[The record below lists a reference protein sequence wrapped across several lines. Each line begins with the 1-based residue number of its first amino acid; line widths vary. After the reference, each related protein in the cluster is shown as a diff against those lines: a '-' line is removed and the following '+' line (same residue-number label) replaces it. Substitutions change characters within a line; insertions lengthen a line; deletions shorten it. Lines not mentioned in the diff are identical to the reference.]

1 MINLKIDPDHSIL
14 TNSVTVLLIIL
25 NSPRNNLYTTGESKL
40 CNRVY
45 RVVVQGQTM
54 NFMSLGQVKDTL
66 EDVPI
71 KCLVE
76 KSNLC

>member
-1 MINLKIDPDHSIL
+1 MIDPDHSIL
-14 TNSVTVLLIIL
+14 TNSVTVILIIL
-25 NSPRNNLYTTGESKL
+25 NSPRNNLYISGESKL
-40 CNRVY
+40 CY

>member
-1 MINLKIDPDHSIL
+1 MVVASIL
-14 TNSVTVLLIIL
+14 PHAEFGPNYHSEDAPTLL
-25 NSPRNNLYTTGESKL
+25 NSPRNNLYITGESRL
-40 CNRVY
+40 CY

-66 EDVPI
+66 ENVPI
-71 KCLVE
+71 KYLVE

>member
-1 MINLKIDPDHSIL
+1 MIDPDHSL
-14 TNSVTVLLIIL
+14 FSFFTNSVTVLLIIL
-25 NSPRNNLYTTGESKL
+25 NSPRNNLYITGESRL
-40 CNRVY
+40 CY

-66 EDVPI
+66 ENVPI

>member
-1 MINLKIDPDHSIL
+1 MIDPDHSIL
-14 TNSVTVLLIIL
+14 TNSVTVPLIIL
-25 NSPRNNLYTTGESKL
+25 NSPRNNLYITGENRL
-40 CNRVY
+40 CY

>member
-1 MINLKIDPDHSIL
+1 MIDPDHSIL
-14 TNSVTVLLIIL
+14 TNSVTVILIIL
-25 NSPRNNLYTTGESKL
+25 NSPRNNLYITGESKL
-40 CNRVY
+40 CY

>member
-1 MINLKIDPDHSIL
+1 MINLMIDPDHSIL
-14 TNSVTVLLIIL
+14 TNSVTVILIIL
-25 NSPRNNLYTTGESKL
+25 NSPRNNLYISGESKL
-40 CNRVY
+40 CY

>member
-1 MINLKIDPDHSIL
+1 MINLMIDPDHSIL
-14 TNSVTVLLIIL
+14 TNSITVFLIIL
-25 NSPRNNLYTTGESKL
+25 NSPRNNLYITGESKL
-40 CNRVY
+40 CY

>member
-1 MINLKIDPDHSIL
+1 MINLMIDPDHSIL

-25 NSPRNNLYTTGESKL
+25 NSPRNNLYITGESKL
-40 CNRVY
+40 CY

-66 EDVPI
+66 ENVPI